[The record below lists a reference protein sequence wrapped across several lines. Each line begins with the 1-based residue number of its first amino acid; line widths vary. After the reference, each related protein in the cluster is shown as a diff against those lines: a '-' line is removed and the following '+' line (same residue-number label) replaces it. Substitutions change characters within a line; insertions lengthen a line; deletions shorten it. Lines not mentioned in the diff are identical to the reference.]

1 MNDLVKEYIETGK
14 DLNSICDDKIKE
26 NNNQWAFTLFLTGL
40 IWIGHSVIQYKRVEY
55 WKSQVN
61 ELKDSV
67 TYKNTV
73 IDMQY
78 KALDSAVY
86 FHEIK
91 NR

>member
-14 DLNSICDDKIKE
+14 DLNSICDDKIKD
-26 NNNQWAFTLFLTGL
+26 NNKQWAFTLFLTGL

-55 WKSQVN
+55 WKSQAN
-61 ELKDSV
+61 DLKDSV

-78 KALDSAVY
+78 KTLKSAVY
-86 FHEIK
+86 FEDIK
-91 NR
+91 